1 MSKRESQI
9 YSLYYFTIQT
19 QRSVI
24 ISKIGVCCPDNIKTS
39 LPQQGHVWGT
49 NDYVMGKESN
59 DANRIRPEE
68 RGCGLS
74 TKSYSKI
81 TGGRPAD
88 PSEWPWMAAVLR
100 RGIQHAFCG
109 GALITNLH
117 VLTAAHCIYRYDK
130 NELTVRL
137 GEYDQKVKNETRSRD
152 FRILEIR
159 QHIDFDETTYDND
172 IAILKLHQSVLFNSY
187 IWPVCLPPT
196 GENFAGWNGIVTGW
210 GSQFFG
216 GPSSSVLMEVTVPIW
231 KQQDCQNVFI
241 ERIGENVLCAGSVE
255 GGRDSCQVWSF
266 FLHII

>member
-1 MSKRESQI
+1 
-9 YSLYYFTIQT
+9 
-19 QRSVI
+19 
-24 ISKIGVCCPDNIKTS
+24 
-39 LPQQGHVWGT
+39 
-49 NDYVMGKESN
+49 MGKESN
-59 DANRIRPEE
+59 DANRIRLEE

-100 RGIQHAFCG
+100 RGVQHAFCG
-109 GALITNLH
+109 GVLITNLH

-159 QHIDFDETTYDND
+159 QHIAFDETTYYND

-241 ERIGENVLCAGSVE
+241 ERIDENVLCAGSVE

-266 FLHII
+266 LFFIQLQV